1 VTGSKGDKEPRPFRP
16 SNRLHVPKEFAAV
29 MASPLR
35 LRGGCF
41 ELRYRPSAQA
51 KLQGAGARLGLV
63 IPKRM
68 ARRAVLRNQIKRLAR
83 EAFRQVL
90 PVLPAMDL
98 VLRLTKPP
106 LPAKALVDRELRRVW
121 RRDIDGLLAGLPQ

>member
-1 VTGSKGDKEPRPFRP
+1 
-16 SNRLHVPKEFAAV
+16 

-35 LRGGCF
+35 LRDGCF
-41 ELRYRPSAQA
+41 ELRYRRSRDESGKPES
-51 KLQGAGARLGLV
+51 AGARLGLV
-63 IPKRM
+63 IPKRL

-90 PVLPAMDL
+90 PELPAMDL

-106 LPAKALVDRELRRVW
+106 LPANILVSGEWRQAW
-121 RRDIDGLLAGLPQ
+121 RRDIDGLLAGLPR

>member
-1 VTGSKGDKEPRPFRP
+1 MAGNLGDKEPRPFQP
-16 SNRLHVPKEFAAV
+16 SNRLHVPKEFADV

-41 ELRYRPSAQA
+41 ELRYRRNENASVQVAC
-51 KLQGAGARLGLV
+51 ARLGLV
-63 IPKRM
+63 VPKRL

-90 PVLPAMDL
+90 PGLPAVDIII
-98 VLRLTKPP
+98 RLTKPP
-106 LPAKALVDRELRRVW
+106 LSAKDMVNQAW
-121 RRDIDGLLAGLPQ
+121 RRLWRHDIDRLLAELPQ

>member
-1 VTGSKGDKEPRPFRP
+1 
-16 SNRLHVPKEFAAV
+16 

-41 ELRYRPSAQA
+41 ELRYRRDIRTEGQIGS
-51 KLQGAGARLGLV
+51 ARLGLV
-63 IPKRM
+63 IPKRL

-83 EAFRQVL
+83 EAFRQALPGL
-90 PVLPAMDL
+90 PVVDM

-106 LPAKALVDRELRRVW
+106 LVALARVDSQLRHAW
-121 RRDIDGLLAGLPQ
+121 RRDIDGLLAGLSR

>member
-1 VTGSKGDKEPRPFRP
+1 MTGSKGDTKLRPFRP

-41 ELRYRPSAQA
+41 ELRYRRNEEA
-51 KLQGAGARLGLV
+51 KLQGTGARLGLV
-63 IPKRM
+63 IPKRL
-68 ARRAVLRNQIKRLAR
+68 ARRSVLRNQIKRLAR
-83 EAFRQVL
+83 EAFRQI
-90 PVLPAMDL
+90 LPALSALDL

-106 LPAKALVDRELRRVW
+106 LAGKALVDRELRHVW
-121 RRDIDGLLAGLPQ
+121 RRDIDSLLAGLPE